1 MCVEFGV
8 DVMCAFSGSV
18 LMCGENGN
26 VWNLHEFGQPMET
39 SSTLFFRSTST
50 LLHGVFLQ
58 SIGVLLLVFLSFSIY
73 IYISTIDPHVQ
84 HQLIIDG
91 IHYTNIIDWRNALN
105 RSIDRVVF
113 WCVLLSLACVCV
125 CCDLFADS
133 FIRINSSLLRRI
145 INFLLLLPSFTCI
158 LFVWILQTPFESI
171 IIALYRVQVF
181 IVGWCVAVFREL
193 KHL

>member
-1 MCVEFGV
+1 MWCVRFLV
-8 DVMCAFSGSV
+8 RFSCAV
-18 LMCGENGN
+18 KTAMY
-26 VWNLHEFGQPMET
+26 ET
-39 SSTLFFRSTST
+39 STSLASRWKRAARYFSVARRRFCMVCFCSRLVCCCWFFSR
-50 LLHGVFLQ
+50 FRY
-58 SIGVLLLVFLSFSIY
+58 IY

-113 WCVLLSLACVCV
+113 WCVFLSLACVCVCV